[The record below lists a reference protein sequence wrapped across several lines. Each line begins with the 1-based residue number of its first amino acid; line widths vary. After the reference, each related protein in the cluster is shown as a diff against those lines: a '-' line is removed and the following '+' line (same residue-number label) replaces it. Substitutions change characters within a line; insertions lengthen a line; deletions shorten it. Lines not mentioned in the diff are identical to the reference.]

1 MKRTAFA
8 TLALLAAC
16 APASPG
22 APTVSP
28 TPAQTTPEA
37 ATMAAS
43 LNPVGLF
50 EFTTPGDEGE
60 EVKGT
65 IEVTGQPG
73 TYGGRIRAGNDEIPI
88 TEVAVTGQRMVV
100 NAETPGGTMTI
111 ILDFTGDTFIGGY
124 TLRGDTGEMRGR
136 RVP

>member
-1 MKRTAFA
+1 MKRKTIAA
-8 TLALLAAC
+8 LALLAAC
-16 APASPG
+16 APAPPE
-22 APTVSP
+22 APTVGP
-28 TPAQTTPEA
+28 TPAATTP
-37 ATMAAS
+37 AAS
-43 LNPVGLF
+43 LNPVGRF

-73 TYGGRIRAGNDEIPI
+73 AYGGHIRAGDDEIPI
-88 TEVAVTGQRMVV
+88 TEVAVTGERMVV